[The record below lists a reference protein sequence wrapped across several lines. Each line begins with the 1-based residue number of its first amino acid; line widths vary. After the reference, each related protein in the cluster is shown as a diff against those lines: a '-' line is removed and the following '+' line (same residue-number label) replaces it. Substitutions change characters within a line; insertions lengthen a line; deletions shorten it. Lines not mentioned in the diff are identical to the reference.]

1 MPDSI
6 EYILEQHNLSGSY
19 QVHIA
24 PQILVIDQR
33 AHQIFLG
40 FKSSFQTLLDH
51 VNRSYDPK
59 IVSEP
64 TDQLVLPVNNR
75 EHAGGLAG
83 LVNIVDRLLGPGGC
97 PWDQAQ
103 THETLKKY
111 LLEES
116 YELIESIDNHDELG
130 MQEELG
136 DVLLQPLMHTQIKRL
151 EGKWGIEEV
160 VNRINAKLI
169 RRHPHVFGD
178 SIAETSEE
186 VLKNWDKIK
195 RQEKSD
201 QSKPESTLSGVPKS
215 MPALMLAMEI
225 SKRAARAGFEWP
237 NIDGVWDKFHEEE
250 AEFKEALQSG
260 DKIRISDELGDLL
273 FTVVNLARW
282 AKIDPEDALRTM
294 VERFRHRF
302 IAMESMS
309 SKPLYELTPE
319 EWDRLW
325 NQAKIQQRIK
335 DPNIAE

>member
-6 EYILEQHNLSGSY
+6 ESILEQQNLPGPY

-24 PQILVIDQR
+24 PEILVIDQR
-33 AHQIFLG
+33 AHQVFRG
-40 FKSSFQTLLDH
+40 FQSDFDTLIKHL
-51 VNRSYDPK
+51 NRIYLAPLNSA
-59 IVSEP
+59 P
-64 TDQLVLPVNNR
+64 TDLLIVPAQSQ
-75 EHAGGLAG
+75 EHPGGLAG
-83 LVNIVDRLLGPGGC
+83 LVHIVDRLLGPGGC

-103 THETLKKY
+103 THESLKKY

-116 YELIESIDNHDELG
+116 YELIETIDNNDELG

-160 VNRINAKLI
+160 ANQINAKLI

-178 SIAETSEE
+178 TTADTPEE

-201 QSKPESTLSGVPKS
+201 QAKSESTLSGVPKA

-225 SKRAARAGFEWP
+225 SKRAARSGFEWP
-237 NIDGVWDKFHEEE
+237 NIEGVWDKFHEEE
-250 AEFKEALQSG
+250 AELNEALQSG
-260 DKIRISDELGDLL
+260 DKTRISDELGDLL

-302 IAMESMS
+302 IAMESMTP
-309 SKPLYELTPE
+309 KPLNELNPE
-319 EWDRLW
+319 EWDQLW
-325 NQAKIQQRIK
+325 NQAKSNTK
-335 DPNIAE
+335 